1 MLTKKVHRAKE
12 LERAYADG
20 ELVVREG
27 DMSREMFVIQA
38 GKVVISKRVGER
50 ELELAV
56 LSKGDFFGEMSV
68 LESLPRDANARALG
82 ETRLLVISAG
92 GLLVR
97 MRRDPTFAFEMLHRL
112 SGRVRT
118 LNHRLVELLES
129 QGGPRAGVMLYS
141 PDQGEAPPS
150 VQLTRP
156 ARAGHSPPPVAGPQ
170 TDSVADELGVMD
182 DDSGAPDDASE
193 DAGPEPTDPAAAE
206 GPPVRRS

>member
-1 MLTKKVHRAKE
+1 MLTKKLNRAKE
-12 LERAYADG
+12 LERVYADG

-27 DMSREMFVIQA
+27 DVSREMFVIQT
-38 GKVVISKRVGER
+38 GQVVISKKVGER

-56 LSKGDFFGEMSV
+56 LGKGDFFGEMSV

-118 LNHRLVELLES
+118 LNARLVKLLQAES
-129 QGGPRAGVMLYS
+129 GHRAGVMLYS
-141 PDQGEAPPS
+141 PDEGESPPS
-150 VQLTRP
+150 VKHP
-156 ARAGHSPPPVAGPQ
+156 KVGGNSEAGG
-170 TDSVADELGVMD
+170 
-182 DDSGAPDDASE
+182 GA
-193 DAGPEPTDPAAAE
+193 
-206 GPPVRRS
+206 